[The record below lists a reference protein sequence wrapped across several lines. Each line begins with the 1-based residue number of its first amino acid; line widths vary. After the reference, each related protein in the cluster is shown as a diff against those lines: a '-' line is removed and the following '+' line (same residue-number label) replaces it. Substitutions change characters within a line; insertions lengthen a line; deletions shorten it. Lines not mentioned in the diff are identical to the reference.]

1 MPSLTATPG
10 TATAVSGAA
19 TLNQDGGTVTSE
31 SLTTAAGASYTLT
44 LGCAKVNPNS
54 LVLASVANNSN
65 TQGDPSVQKIT
76 PGTGQVTI
84 VVVNRHSSQAFNG
97 TLNIAFV
104 VFN

>member
-10 TATAVSGAA
+10 TATALAGAA
-19 TLNQDGGTVTSE
+19 TCNQDGGTVTSE
-31 SLTTAAGASYTLT
+31 SLVTAAGASYTLT
-44 LGCAKVNPNS
+44 LGCAKANPNS
-54 LVLASVANNSN
+54 LVFASVANGTN

-76 PGTGQVTI
+76 PGNGQVTI
-84 VVVNRHSSQAFNG
+84 VVVNRHATLALNG